1 MSENVKRAR
10 REMMEKRFLGN
21 PKGAK
26 VGGGMRRKMVA
37 GSRPTDQ
44 GRISATLKRFNFTEL
59 KNFLE
64 VNIFVRNQS
73 DETSPDVIHI
83 TEPKILVSP
92 SNFTAQVTGRVEINQ
107 VSNYFPDIID
117 QLGPDLRERMNFQE
131 PEPQQQQ
138 EPSMGGSG
146 MGSTGGMGGME
157 GKDEDDSED
166 DMPGMDDDDGDGED
180 IPELAGNFDVDD

>member
-1 MSENVKRAR
+1 MI
-10 REMMEKRFLGN
+10 EKRFLGN

-44 GRISATLKRFNFTEL
+44 SRISATLKRFNFTEL
-59 KNFLE
+59 NNILE

-73 DETSPDVIHI
+73 DETDVIHI
-83 TEPKILVSP
+83 TEPKVLVSQ

-107 VSNYFPDIID
+107 VSHYFPYIID
-117 QLGPDLRERMNFQE
+117 QLGPDLRERMNVQE
-131 PEPQQQQ
+131 PEPQQ
-138 EPSMGGSG
+138 EPSMGGRSG
-146 MGSTGGMGGME
+146 MGSMGGMGGMG

-166 DMPGMDDDDGDGED
+166 DMPGLDDDDDDDDDG